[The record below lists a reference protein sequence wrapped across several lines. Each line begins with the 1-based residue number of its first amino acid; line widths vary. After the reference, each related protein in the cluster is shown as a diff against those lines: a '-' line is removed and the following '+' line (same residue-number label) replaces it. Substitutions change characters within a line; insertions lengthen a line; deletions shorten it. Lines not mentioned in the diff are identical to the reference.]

1 MMNTAERMKTR
12 VGDRPSKG
20 TRGRLPE
27 PVPVE
32 HADAIIEWIA
42 QGKTLRQWCRD
53 HEIHYGTVYLWLAKD
68 KIFAQRFAEAR
79 AIGADCIAEEVL
91 AIADTTQEGVTTR
104 ITERG
109 VEETREDMLGH
120 RKLQVETRLKLL
132 AKWFPQKY
140 GDKVDLQHGGSITL
154 TVATGIPDAEVD

>member
-1 MMNTAERMKTR
+1 MMKTAEKLRNSVSK
-12 VGDRPSKG
+12 RPLKKP
-20 TRGRLPE
+20 TGRPPE
-27 PVPVE
+27 PVPAE
-32 HADAIIEWIA
+32 HADAIIEWIS
-42 QGKTLRQWCRD
+42 QGGTLRQWCRD
-53 HEIHYGTVYLWLAKD
+53 NGVFYGTIYAWLNKD
-68 KIFAQRFAEAR
+68 PIFFKRFTEAR

-140 GDKVDLQHGGSITL
+140 GDRQTVEHQGKVTL
-154 TVATGIPDAEVD
+154 ESLIAGADDNED

>member
-1 MMNTAERMKTR
+1 MTTGEKLRNSVSK
-12 VGDRPSKG
+12 RPLKKG
-20 TRGRLPE
+20 RPPE

-32 HADAIIEWIA
+32 HADAIIEWIS

-53 HEIHYGTVYLWLAKD
+53 NDVFYGTIYAWLNKD
-68 KIFAQRFAEAR
+68 PIFFKRFTEAR

-109 VEETREDMLGH
+109 VELTREDMLGH

-140 GDKVDLQHGGSITL
+140 GEKVDLQHGGSITL
-154 TVATGIPDAEVD
+154 TVATGIPDANEGD